1 MMNRVFKTR
10 ALGEQTTW
18 SYKGPVTKWLL
29 LSGSLISHVLSASLF
44 LTNQMYVS
52 KIQWMYVSM
61 VLQPPL
67 DDWNDWNHEGDI
79 QGDIQGVLQVCFAM
93 GSAALSLLDE
103 LLQLWP
109 LPEQGGKLLTSDTPR
124 VRSGHPF
131 WSFLILSA
139 FSSSCDNLWLCYFLD
154 LAKWT
159 KRTPTFPKQ
168 ILCPCPSHVLAGYEL
183 VKVLATNSQLC
194 KCKRLSWMGALPC
207 GSKSATSSMQCW
219 VVHCRVTSWHVFG
232 PLGRHINL
240 MLLTTV
246 TWHSLKVKSSMWKKN
261 QGKKSNKHVEQIRA
275 MHPIE
280 FRALRCR
287 FTVLIFC
294 RRYRLCQHQKILL
307 LNFLAG

>member
-1 MMNRVFKTR
+1 
-10 ALGEQTTW
+10 
-18 SYKGPVTKWLL
+18 
-29 LSGSLISHVLSASLF
+29 
-44 LTNQMYVS
+44 
-52 KIQWMYVSM
+52 
-61 VLQPPL
+61 
-67 DDWNDWNHEGDI
+67 
-79 QGDIQGVLQVCFAM
+79 M

-159 KRTPTFPKQ
+159 KRTPTFPNKQ

-207 GSKSATSSMQCW
+207 VSKSATSSMQCW
-219 VVHCRVTSWHVFG
+219 AVHCRVTSWHVFG

-246 TWHSLKVKSSMWKKN
+246 TWHSLKVKSSMWKKTGQEIQQTCWTNLSNASNWIQSLALPLYSFNVLSPIVTMPTYSWISWQASHLQHIIWETLLVHLFLLRRTLPFLRFLVGTDQESYFN
-261 QGKKSNKHVEQIRA
+261 QNISEYNMLRFATVCYHHVLCKK
-275 MHPIE
+275 
-280 FRALRCR
+280 
-287 FTVLIFC
+287 T
-294 RRYRLCQHQKILL
+294 RLAS
-307 LNFLAG
+307 AGRMGPLEPRNLSAVSKSL